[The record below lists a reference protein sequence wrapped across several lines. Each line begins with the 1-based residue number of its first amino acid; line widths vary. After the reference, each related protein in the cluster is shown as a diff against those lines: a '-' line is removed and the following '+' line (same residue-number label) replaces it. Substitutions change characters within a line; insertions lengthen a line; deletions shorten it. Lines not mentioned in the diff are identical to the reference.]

1 MTTSKKSMSTTNSS
15 ITTTTKGYLNSTS
28 LPTTTQSQNI
38 TKLNITDSELLKYI
52 DINESLLR
60 LVRQDLYVQDDE
72 VIKINR
78 SFYSS
83 TVI

>member
-1 MTTSKKSMSTTNSS
+1 MSTTKLS
-15 ITTTTKGYLNSTS
+15 ITSSTKSYFNSTS

-38 TKLNITDSELLKYI
+38 TRLNITDSELLKYI

-78 SFYSS
+78 LFYLSQS
-83 TVI
+83 NLIVFI

>member
-1 MTTSKKSMSTTNSS
+1 MSTTKSS
-15 ITTTTKGYLNSTS
+15 IKSTTKAYLNSTS

-78 SFYSS
+78 SFYLSS
-83 TVI
+83 NII